1 VFFNQLF
8 YFNQSFYFKPK
19 PLNKFIFVLLEAN
32 ILVMTKNKKISAS
45 EIITMYMDY
54 VVEHRNKPSDVEDF
68 SELHHFDDTLFYTHF
83 TSFKDLEKAIYNVL
97 FENSIVILK
106 QSPEYH
112 SFSKKDKLLSLY
124 YTFFE
129 NLSLNREYIEITLK
143 GFENQ
148 LKALSVFSKFKR
160 SFIAFIDELGLETF
174 NLNVES
180 IETIQKK
187 TIKESA
193 WIQLL
198 FTMKFWLDDRSEA
211 FEKTDIFIEKSL
223 NTSFE
228 LLDTK
233 SLHNIIDLAKFL
245 YKGHL

>member
-1 VFFNQLF
+1 
-8 YFNQSFYFKPK
+8 
-19 PLNKFIFVLLEAN
+19 
-32 ILVMTKNKKISAS
+32 
-45 EIITMYMDY
+45 MDY
-54 VVEHRNKPSDVEDF
+54 VVENHSKPEFIEEF
-68 SELHHFDDTLFYTHF
+68 SERHHFKDTLFYTHF
-83 TSFKDLEKAIYNVL
+83 ASFKDLEKTIYNTL

-124 YTFFE
+124 YTLFE
-129 NLSLNREYIEITLK
+129 NLSLNRAYIEITLK

-148 LKALSVFSKFKR
+148 LKALSIFSKFKR
-160 SFIAFIDELGLETF
+160 SFIAFVDELDLETF
-174 NLNVES
+174 NFNVNS
-180 IETIQKK
+180 IESIQKK

-198 FTMKFWLDDRSEA
+198 FTIKFWLDDTSEA

-223 NTSFE
+223 NTGFE
-228 LLDTK
+228 LIDTK

-245 YKGHL
+245 YKEKVQKQE